1 MVEVQAGEFEV
12 ITSIMRYSIP
22 YLTGWAQQ
30 MDICIQNSISETT
43 SGGGGYSG
51 GGGGSDVPF

>member
-1 MVEVQAGEFEV
+1 
-12 ITSIMRYSIP
+12 
-22 YLTGWAQQ
+22 
-30 MDICIQNSISETT
+30 MDICIQNSISEAT